1 MKNVILKMFYLT
13 NTINF
18 VPNIVNKSLQ
28 LSLQLLSKEKKH
40 PKTSVEHPIQN
51 SYHKIDWI
59 NCPEMPKHLPN
70 KLW

>member
-28 LSLQLLSKEKKH
+28 LSLQLLSKKKKH

-51 SYHKIDWI
+51 SLSQDRLDK
-59 NCPEMPKHLPN
+59 LP
-70 KLW
+70 